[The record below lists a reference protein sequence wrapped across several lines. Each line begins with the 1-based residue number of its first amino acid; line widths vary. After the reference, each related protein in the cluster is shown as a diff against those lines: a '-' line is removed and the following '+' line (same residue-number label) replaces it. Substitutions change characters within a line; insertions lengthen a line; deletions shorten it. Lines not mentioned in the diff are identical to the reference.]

1 MQAQS
6 ASSAPYT
13 TNLRKLMAPMTE
25 AQENRLRDLLNAA
38 GVLAE
43 ALERAPETDTVTLD
57 EALDSGTVLV
67 DEHGADVVLQV
78 HDVTVHVR
86 K

>member
-6 ASSAPYT
+6 AFSAPYT

-43 ALERAPETDTVTLD
+43 ALERAPQTDAVALD

>member
-1 MQAQS
+1 MS
-6 ASSAPYT
+6 FSFSSILPEESLPVSPA
-13 TNLRKLMAPMTE
+13 
-25 AQENRLRDLLNAA
+25 LNAA